1 MRWRHTW
8 PGALDG
14 RAGIGGFSSLGRSTP
29 TLTHTHARAHTHLTE
44 MQPPT
49 DVCRSLTHGRT
60 HAEAHA
66 HAHTSARVA
75 GAPGVFKARTQAVSV
90 CMRAPRCVF
99 VCPWMCAC
107 VVAAH
112 ACECVCPDCVC
123 STVRWGAD
131 LRAILRH
138 IWVTVLF
145 SVYRPRFFRGLG
157 LDRPNRCGH
166 ICDTGQ
172 VLRTD
177 PPRSSTH
184 VSRARKIEKVL
195 PGAGKGPS
203 QFHMA
208 LWYGAFASRRRV
220 KAAGACSTVL
230 VGARGQM
237 RKRFANRFNR
247 GVRTYA

>member
-1 MRWRHTW
+1 
-8 PGALDG
+8 
-14 RAGIGGFSSLGRSTP
+14 
-29 TLTHTHARAHTHLTE
+29 
-44 MQPPT
+44 
-49 DVCRSLTHGRT
+49 
-60 HAEAHA
+60 
-66 HAHTSARVA
+66 
-75 GAPGVFKARTQAVSV
+75 
-90 CMRAPRCVF
+90 
-99 VCPWMCAC
+99 MCAC

-145 SVYRPRFFRGLG
+145 SVYVCRLRFFRGLG

-230 VGARGQM
+230 VGARGQR
-237 RKRFANRFNR
+237 RKRFANRFNSFR
-247 GVRTYA
+247 GTTCTPDFSADLGMEPRPIEPTYLNSNARFETSALADNLEWYPPQASA